1 MKKVFIDTNII
12 IDYSKGFDKSLKH
25 LFFLQKQNFVKI
37 FVNSIVIA
45 EFFNDKSLKNIKKLD
60 RANRLFQYFTVL
72 ELTGKSGFLA
82 GRLLRTNQVNFIA
95 DSLIAATC
103 LDNGLE
109 LMTNNKKDFK
119 KVKGLKFYEEKGLIE

>member
-12 IDYSKGFDKSLKH
+12 IDYSKGFDKSLKN
-25 LFFLQKQNFVKI
+25 LFLLQKQNRVRI

-60 RANRLFQYFTVL
+60 RANRLFQCFTVL
-72 ELTGKSGFLA
+72 ELTGKSGFLT
-82 GRLLRTNQVNFIA
+82 GKLLRTNQVSFIA

-103 LDNGLE
+103 LDNELE
-109 LMTNNKKDFK
+109 LVTNNKKDFK
-119 KVKGLKFYEEKGLIE
+119 KVKGLKFYEIT